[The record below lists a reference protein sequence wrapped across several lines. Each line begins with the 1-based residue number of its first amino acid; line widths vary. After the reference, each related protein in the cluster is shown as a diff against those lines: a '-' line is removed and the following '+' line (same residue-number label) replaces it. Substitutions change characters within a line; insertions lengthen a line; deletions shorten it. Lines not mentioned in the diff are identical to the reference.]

1 MKTLTHTLMHIH
13 SLAHSFNSNARRVL
27 KQTDDNE
34 TNDCALVSLV
44 RGLNVRTNSLSKQ
57 LGVKCQMVRKE
68 QKERLEK

>member
-1 MKTLTHTLMHIH
+1 MKTLTHTLRHIH
-13 SLAHSFNSNARRVL
+13 SLARSIQTRDEFV
-27 KQTDDNE
+27 KQTNDNE